1 MTKKAADRIILSIWA
16 LLIAAGL
23 VFSMHTS
30 SEGVSRVSG
39 TITSSTGNQPDVA
52 AVLRCTGG
60 SWGVI
65 DDAGHAPVGVASV
78 ETLSD
83 RVRVHY
89 AAPLQ
94 ILTASSDMD
103 ETYNRYGVTAGSS
116 VGTSY
121 TDLFFN
127 HDSGAT
133 PRPNLNPSTI
143 CYAYSNVWFA
153 VWAK

>member
-1 MTKKAADRIILSIWA
+1 MTKKTADRIILSIWA
-16 LLIAAGL
+16 MLIAAGL

-39 TITSSTGNQPDVA
+39 TISSATGNQPDVA

-78 ETLSD
+78 ETLRD

-94 ILTASSDMD
+94 ILSANSDMD
-103 ETYNRYGVTAGSS
+103 EQYVRYGVNVGSS

-121 TDLFFN
+121 TDLFFVK
-127 HDSGAT
+127 DTGAT
-133 PRPNLNPSTI
+133 PRPYLNPASI
-143 CYAYSNVWFA
+143 CYAYSNVWFG